1 LWKFIAFGLILL
13 TSHFYTHI
21 RLILLIMINRIWH
34 YCLVLFIYT
43 KILITSIKF
52 SYTFIPK
59 IMFLQFY
66 WICVK
71 QVIQISHVFQ
81 HVFRWAH
88 MYLGIHEFNLF
99 LISKLKILLNK
110 AYGNNYSEGRV
121 HCGLYVEWLHSA
133 KA

>member
-1 LWKFIAFGLILL
+1 MWKFIAFGLILL

-21 RLILLIMINRIWH
+21 ILILLIMINRIWH

-59 IMFLQFY
+59 IVFLQFY

-71 QVIQISHVFQ
+71 QVIQIFHVFQ
-81 HVFRWAH
+81 HVFRWAN
-88 MYLGIHEFNLF
+88 MYLVIHEFNLF

-110 AYGNNYSEGRV
+110 AYGNNYNEGRV
-121 HCGLYVEWLHSA
+121 HCGLYVKWLHSA